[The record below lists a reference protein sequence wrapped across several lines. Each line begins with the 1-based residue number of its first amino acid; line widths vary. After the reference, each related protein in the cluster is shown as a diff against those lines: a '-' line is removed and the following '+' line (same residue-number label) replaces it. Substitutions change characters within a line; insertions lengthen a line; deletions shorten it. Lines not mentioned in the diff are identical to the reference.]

1 MAKSINT
8 VMLMGRLTQDAELRS
23 TSNGKNVTEFSLA
36 VDKGNDK
43 ADFFNVVAWEKTAEL
58 VSQYTK
64 KGSKVLIQG
73 RLEQQTW
80 EKDGK
85 KNSKVVVVA
94 FDVTFL
100 DSKSEGSSQAGRD
113 VLPDDSDLDRPVDLS
128 AIPF

>member
-1 MAKSINT
+1 MAKSVNT
-8 VMLMGRLTQDAELRS
+8 VMLLGRLTQDAELRT

-85 KNSKVVVVA
+85 KNSKVVVIA

-100 DSKSEGSSQAGRD
+100 DPKTEAGAGRD
-113 VLPDDSDLDRPVDLS
+113 VLPNDSDMDSPVDLS

>member
-100 DSKSEGSSQAGRD
+100 DSKSEGSSQAERD